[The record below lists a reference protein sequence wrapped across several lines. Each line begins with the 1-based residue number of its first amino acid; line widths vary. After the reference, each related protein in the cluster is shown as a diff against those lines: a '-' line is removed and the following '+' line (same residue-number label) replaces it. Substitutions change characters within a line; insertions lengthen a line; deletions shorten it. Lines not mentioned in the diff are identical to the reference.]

1 MSLENL
7 IHLGQGGSN
16 MTTLRNRS
24 SMPYDNVLS
33 EYCEQLSKSV
43 QSTEHWPTS
52 ERSEIIPSYE
62 EDFPVEILLTLVI

>member
-1 MSLENL
+1 
-7 IHLGQGGSN
+7 
-16 MTTLRNRS
+16 
-24 SMPYDNVLS
+24 MPYENVLS

-62 EDFPVEILLTLVI
+62 EDFPVEVLLTPVIKFLYL